1 MQYIVFH
8 LSSKKDQGK
17 VIKTF
22 KALDR
27 DSNGNISRDEF
38 YELYAKLP
46 KSKGLTAYQ
55 IELEVDMI
63 WQRVDLDGSG
73 SIDYTEWA
81 LGTATPKDTVLS
93 EKKLRQAFALFDQ
106 DTSGRV
112 QFSELKAMLS
122 PLISNR
128 LSEEEWK

>member
-8 LSSKKDQGK
+8 LSSKKDLGK

-27 DSNGNISRDEF
+27 DGNGHISRDEF

-46 KSKGLTAYQ
+46 KSKGLTANQ

-81 LGTATPKDTVLS
+81 LGTATPNDTILS

-112 QFSELKAMLS
+112 QFSEL
-122 PLISNR
+122 
-128 LSEEEWK
+128 